1 MYPKNSHWRE
11 QNTEE
16 QGEEVIHYIA
26 DNFVKGLE
34 PNLIQ
39 LAMKRNKNW
48 DTTKDIFNDKSC
60 EYNILWLEKLRNII
74 NKMDSNISVEINT
87 EKYSSKCLS
96 LIINNNLVSKSFI
109 YNIYPGIF

>member
-11 QNTEE
+11 DNIEE
-16 QGEEVIHYIA
+16 QSEEVMYYIA

-39 LAMKRNKNW
+39 LSMKRNKNW
-48 DTTKDIFNDKSC
+48 NTNKDIFDDKSC
-60 EYNILWLEKLRNII
+60 EYNIVWLDKLRNII
-74 NKMDSNISVEINT
+74 NKMDSNISVELNT
-87 EKYSSKCLS
+87 YKNTSKCLP
-96 LIINNNLVSKSFI
+96 LIITNKLLSKSFN